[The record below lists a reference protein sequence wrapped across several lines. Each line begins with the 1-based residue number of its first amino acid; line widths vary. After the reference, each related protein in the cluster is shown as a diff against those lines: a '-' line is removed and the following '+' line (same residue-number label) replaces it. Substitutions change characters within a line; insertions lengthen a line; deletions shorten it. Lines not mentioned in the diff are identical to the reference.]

1 MDSPPPL
8 TRQKADSPTSKREA
22 QSPVSPRRGL
32 METQSPRKTLTKT
45 LDAYTDQNLN
55 ITAQL
60 IPTQQK
66 KFNLASP
73 D

>member
-1 MDSPPPL
+1 MSSPPPL
-8 TRQKADSPTSKREA
+8 TRQKADSPALKREA